1 MRSALGCWEAWL
13 RINEGCRSWTMLHAH
28 SAPVRC
34 LLGFIFRKFTFAIS
48 SPDEFLSISQSNAEE
63 LDRRAGKTKHCLIS
77 YFLSNASAKNYRNR
91 IVYVKIIARGR
102 CGVFLGHS
110 VERSVSMVILDSF
123 RELSRSQKVFTW
135 IHHSNDLDTISE
147 RERTKGPLTDRPILA
162 WSFILTYCLKSFSY
176 R

>member
-91 IVYVKIIARGR
+91 IVYGQIYRKWKVWRFSETQCRTQCLNGDFRQFQGAIA
-102 CGVFLGHS
+102 FSES
-110 VERSVSMVILDSF
+110 VYMDS
-123 RELSRSQKVFTW
+123 
-135 IHHSNDLDTISE
+135 
-147 RERTKGPLTDRPILA
+147 
-162 WSFILTYCLKSFSY
+162 
-176 R
+176 